1 MEGLIYDCINHI
13 KCVSKKK
20 PNFEKNLASIS
31 KLDMIENQLLELS
44 DNVYKIKEKDSIE
57 SAFPEISEIE
67 TLVINETQM
76 TREKAVN
83 IEVIGK
89 QMVKRIESPTISNN
103 DVQSLPDDI
112 YQLVDWKKII
122 NVVEDSFTKIKD
134 VLIGLKAQQFSL
146 KNESGLDN
154 IRNSERDLVVDT

>member
-89 QMVKRIESPTISNN
+89 QMVKSIESPTISNN

>member
-57 SAFPEISEIE
+57 SALPEISEIE

-89 QMVKRIESPTISNN
+89 QMVKSIESPTISNN